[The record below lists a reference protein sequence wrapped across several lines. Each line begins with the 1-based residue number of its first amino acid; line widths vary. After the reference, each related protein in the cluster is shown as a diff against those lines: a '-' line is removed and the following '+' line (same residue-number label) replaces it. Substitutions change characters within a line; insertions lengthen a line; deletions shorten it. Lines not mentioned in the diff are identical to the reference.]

1 MPHAGGDLGKP
12 LERMQWRG
20 RPERSLQV
28 QRQIESDT
36 TLEPDKARRSVLLA
50 ELNTEAREVRDALRV
65 LRAFTEVEDI
75 SVGKVEPPAPT
86 LPLEVRPT

>member
-1 MPHAGGDLGKP
+1 MRHAIRLLLVELRILRD
-12 LERMQWRG
+12 
-20 RPERSLQV
+20 V